1 MMIMAKSFFPVLL
14 VLSLL
19 SSGPLLAAEPSAPR
33 PIPEE
38 LSETWERLQHALQ
51 DWSGRL
57 WERFGSRGTRED
69 RPVISQ
75 LLSNREILN
84 LTADQVRKLEQ
95 LRDNFQRQAIR
106 SDADLRIVELD
117 IATLL
122 NNEPVDM
129 TKLEQKIRESE
140 KLRTDLRIA
149 RIRAVEQARALL
161 TGEQKKK
168 LQELNPSAR
177 PSRPPRAGQ
186 NPSSTEKE
194 PPSP

>member
-1 MMIMAKSFFPVLL
+1 MAKYFFPTLL

-19 SSGPLLAAEPSAPR
+19 ISGPLFAAEPTAPR

-38 LSETWERLQHALQ
+38 LSEAWERFQQALQ

-75 LLSNREILN
+75 LLSNRETLN
-84 LTADQVRKLEQ
+84 LSADQVRKLEQ
-95 LRDNFQRQAIR
+95 LRDSFQRQAIR

-122 NNEPVDM
+122 DNEPVDM
-129 TKLEQKIRESE
+129 GKLEHKIRESE

-149 RIRAVEQARALL
+149 RIRTIEQARGVL
-161 TGEQKKK
+161 TSEQKKK
-168 LQELNPSAR
+168 FQELNPSAR

-186 NPSSTEKE
+186 NPSATEKE

>member
-1 MMIMAKSFFPVLL
+1 MIMAKHFFPVLL

-19 SSGPLLAAEPSAPR
+19 TSGPLFAAEPSAPR

-38 LSETWERLQHALQ
+38 LSEAWDRFQHALQ

-75 LLSNREILN
+75 LLSNRETLN
-84 LTADQVRKLEQ
+84 LSADQVRKLEQ

-106 SDADLRIVELD
+106 NDADLRIVELD

-122 NNEPVDM
+122 DNEPLDM
-129 TKLEQKIRESE
+129 AKLEHKIRESE

-149 RIRAVEQARALL
+149 RIRTIEQARALL
-161 TGEQKKK
+161 TNDQKKK
-168 LQELNPSAR
+168 FQELNPSSR

-186 NPSSTEKE
+186 NPSTTEKE

>member
-1 MMIMAKSFFPVLL
+1 MAKYFFPALL

-19 SSGPLLAAEPSAPR
+19 ISGALFAAEPSAPR

-38 LSETWERLQHALQ
+38 LSEAWERFQHALQ

-75 LLSNREILN
+75 LLSNRETLN
-84 LTADQVRKLEQ
+84 LSADQVRKLEQ

-106 SDADLRIVELD
+106 NDADLRIVELD

-122 NNEPVDM
+122 DNEPVDM
-129 TKLEQKIRESE
+129 GKLEHKIRESE

-149 RIRAVEQARALL
+149 RVRAIEQARGVL
-161 TGEQKKK
+161 TSEQKKK
-168 LQELNPSAR
+168 FQELNPTSR

-186 NPSSTEKE
+186 NPSATEKE